1 MSHPAAQ
8 DELAIRDLVARLAR
22 YADGDDVEA
31 YVALFSED
39 AAWEMPGAE
48 RRGHDDI
55 RAGAIER
62 RAAGAIGPGT
72 HTRHVVGT
80 VTVDLDGDRARAAS
94 TWQFWIETAS
104 APRPVLM
111 GTYDD
116 TFVRTPDGWRLARRV
131 INIG

>member
-1 MSHPAAQ
+1 MSVRGVQ

-22 YADGDDVEA
+22 HADADDVDG
-31 YVALFSED
+31 YVALFTHD
-39 AAWEMPGAE
+39 ASWEMPGAE

-55 RAGAIER
+55 RAGAVER
-62 RAAGAIGPGT
+62 RAAGVVGPGT

-94 TWQFWIETAS
+94 TWQFWVDTAT
-104 APRPVLM
+104 APRPALM

-116 TFVRTPDGWRLARRV
+116 TFVRTSAGWRLARRV
-131 INIG
+131 IDIG